1 MIDWLAEQ
9 YVILLTKTAFFLENP
24 TACQWIEF
32 FQLASIGLGLAWAAR
47 TSYFAFRGL
56 QLSEKVDAHR
66 TAAAEAVKLGA
77 AFGYVREKVAG
88 LAGGG
93 LAKRTT
99 DRWRLRI
106 HPGPGV
112 LLCNVGFFRPR
123 ILVSPKAIQAL
134 DPMELA
140 AAVAH
145 ELSHVVRRDNL
156 KRAAVEVLCFL
167 APLAVWWAESLR
179 MAVSPQRDFMT
190 ALFVGLGAG
199 LVLRMALV
207 PAVSYFQE
215 RRSDEWAAL
224 AVGDRLIVAS
234 ALVKFAS
241 ATSRD
246 FFERAPYP
254 ATSFAFYHAPVS
266 TRVRRLVASSGRL
279 VVGLDRFGRAA
290 FRLLGLTFLLVAALA
305 IHRAESRGLSG
316 HVKMEHCGVVLG
328 IDG

>member
-32 FQLASIGLGLAWAAR
+32 FQVASIGLGLVWVAR
-47 TSYFAFRGL
+47 TSYFAFRGH
-56 QLSEKVDAHR
+56 QVSGKVDAHVAG
-66 TAAAEAVKLGA
+66 TIEAVKLGA
-77 AFGYVREKVAG
+77 AFGYIRERVAG
-88 LAGGG
+88 LAGGRV
-93 LAKRTT
+93 AKRTA

-106 HPGPGV
+106 HAGPGL

-123 ILVSPKAIQAL
+123 VLVSLKAIQEL
-134 DPMELA
+134 DTMELA

-167 APLAVWWAESLR
+167 APLGVWWAESLR

-234 ALVKFAS
+234 ALVKIAS

-246 FFERAPYP
+246 FVARAPYP
-254 ATSFAFYHAPVS
+254 ATSFAFYHEPVA

-279 VVGLDRFGRAA
+279 VVGLDRFGRVA
-290 FRLLGLTFLLVAALA
+290 FRLLGLTFLLAAAIA

-316 HVKMEHCGVVLG
+316 HVQMKHCGVELWV
-328 IDG
+328 DG